1 MVKHGNEMEWFIWK
15 EKSIFQIIRRFKNKS
30 YRKIIN
36 QQIWNKECLS
46 KSRETISDQKYKMIS
61 KIMFRDTRNR
71 TKYNI

>member
-36 QQIWNKECLS
+36 QTDMEQ
-46 KSRETISDQKYKMIS
+46 R
-61 KIMFRDTRNR
+61 MFELIKRN
-71 TKYNI
+71 Y